1 MNIKYLVG
9 ASAAAVFALST
20 AGHAA
25 DAIAT
30 EPVVV
35 ASAYDWSGFYFGVHA
50 GYGSGS
56 TSARTTLLR
65 SNGTPYADPANTSFD
80 VDGFLG
86 GVQGG
91 FNMQMDQFVLGIE
104 GEYTALD
111 VKGDIN
117 FDTNRPEATSG
128 GNLDSVAALKARA
141 GFAFDRT
148 MIFGTAGYAA
158 GWTKGFANNVWQSA
172 PVADSASGKG
182 TIHGYVVGVGV
193 EHAFTDKISLKAE
206 YNYYGFGRG
215 DFDMIS
221 GGSPA
226 GAVIRTEPKTNLNIF
241 KVGLNYHF

>member
-9 ASAAAVFALST
+9 ASAAAVLALST

-35 ASAYDWSGFYFGVHA
+35 TSAHDWSGFYFGVHA

-56 TSARTTLLR
+56 TSARTTLLDY
-65 SNGTPYADPANTSFD
+65 GVPYDVPVNSSFD

-86 GVQGG
+86 GVQAG

-111 VKGDIN
+111 VKGDFN
-117 FDTNRPEATSG
+117 FDTTRPEAVSG
-128 GNLDSVAALKARA
+128 GRLDSVAALKARA

-148 MIFGTAGYAA
+148 MVFGTAGYAA
-158 GWTKGFANNVWQSA
+158 GWTKGFSNNLWSSA
-172 PVADSASGKG
+172 PAVDSATGKG
-182 TIHGYVVGVGV
+182 TVHGYVVGVGV

-206 YNYYGFGRG
+206 YNYYGFSRG

-221 GGSPA
+221 SAFPNGT
-226 GAVIRTEPKTNLNIF
+226 VLRTEPKTNLNIF